1 MSIASPPEPV
11 KQNKSEERRT
21 PVNASPLAEHG
32 RDHCVIDMHNLFV
45 GTTLE
50 DELLLLGAGEGA
62 LTGIIG
68 ECALFGVR
76 LEPGRLLSSYSGGE
90 QAIICCLT
98 LMALLPRRPLRVL
111 LVHVLETLSPRNRE
125 LLLDRFA
132 TVLPEASLFTL
143 VGNVPQPA
151 GRHA

>member
-21 PVNASPLAEHG
+21 PVNASTLAEHG

-62 LTGIIG
+62 LTGIIR

-76 LEPGRLLSSYSGGE
+76 LEPGRQLASYSGGE

>member
-1 MSIASPPEPV
+1 M
-11 KQNKSEERRT
+11 
-21 PVNASPLAEHG
+21 NASPLTLHG